1 MKGLVLSSS
10 VSTAPAPRLPMDG
23 NALDKRALQCVAV
36 QFIIYKL
43 SGMKSAPLA
52 SRAPPYSQ
60 YLCIR
65 DRQAAGAGMLSSVS
79 KADPDTAVLLRQA
92 RTGWWKHIWVTC
104 IKDVLCAAMG
114 RRQPTPDL

>member
-43 SGMKSAPLA
+43 TGMKSALQD
-52 SRAPPYSQ
+52 RARSP
-60 YLCIR
+60 R
-65 DRQAAGAGMLSSVS
+65 AGAGPPTVS
-79 KADPDTAVLLRQA
+79 KLSM
-92 RTGWWKHIWVTC
+92 H
-104 IKDVLCAAMG
+104 
-114 RRQPTPDL
+114 